1 MRLRGL
7 TPRFQRGPFKLFSLF
22 APDQISGGS
31 DGLSVK
37 TLACFREGSSGFAL
51 TRSPK
56 KLGPDLVGGMKT
68 FHRLGALIIVLS
80 LGVLAYADSAKSA
93 FNEGVKAEARN
104 NYDEAFQAYAK
115 AHELKPKDARYFTAF
130 TRLRFY
136 AATEHVRNGQLLRES
151 GKLQDAAAHFQK
163 AAAIDPTNFTAKD
176 ELRRTEEML
185 RRQARGEEPRK
196 PPSPLDKQ
204 VQEAAG
210 PVELQ
215 AISNNLIN
223 LRLTENSTTVFK
235 TIGKLAG
242 INVFFDQDYKPQKIT
257 IELNDVTLREA
268 LNMVAL
274 QTKTFWTPV
283 SSNTIL
289 VAADT
294 QAKRKDMQDTVMKT
308 FYLKNVSSATELQ
321 EAATTLKTILD
332 MSHIQLLPKQNA
344 LIVRATTDQ
353 MVLAQKLLSDIDK
366 PQPEVVIDIAVL
378 QVSRDRIRTLGVN
391 PPTSASIVMI
401 PGATSTTGS
410 SGGGGGS
417 FSLNSLQSLNATNFQ
432 VSIPGA
438 SLTTLMSDSDTKL
451 IQNPQIRALDNEKAT
466 LKIGDRVPVAT
477 GSFGAAAGGGGVSA
491 LVNTQ
496 FQYLDVGV
504 NIDITPHIHSEHE
517 VTLKMTL
524 EVSSVSGTQN
534 IGGISQPVIGQR
546 RIEHETRLQDG
557 EVNLVGGILEDT
569 ETQSLSGYPWLTKVP
584 ILKYLFGQENK
595 ERRENEIVFAI
606 TPHIVRAQ
614 EVTDDNLRLVDLGR
628 GSGVSVSHGD
638 PRKIDA
644 ATPAAT
650 QSSPAIGTG
659 RMPEG
664 MGKTAAGIPAQKTP
678 EPAKAPS
685 PSIAPA
691 PAATAQ
697 PPVRTGSVQEAPKSP
712 LQNPAVHPPERKTAS
727 APDTKAAAD
736 PCPYGMHL
744 LGQKN
749 GEITCGFN

>member
-1 MRLRGL
+1 
-7 TPRFQRGPFKLFSLF
+7 
-22 APDQISGGS
+22 
-31 DGLSVK
+31 
-37 TLACFREGSSGFAL
+37 
-51 TRSPK
+51 
-56 KLGPDLVGGMKT
+56 
-68 FHRLGALIIVLS
+68 LIIVLLIS
-80 LGVLAYADSAKSA
+80 VQGYADSAKSA
-93 FNEGVKAEARN
+93 YNEGVKAEARN
-104 NYDEAFQAYAK
+104 NYDDAFQAYAK
-115 AHELKPKDARYFTAF
+115 AHELKPQDAKYFTAF

-136 AATEHVRNGQLLRES
+136 AAVEHIRNGQLLRES
-151 GKLQDAAAHFQK
+151 GKLQEAAMHFQK
-163 AAAIDPTNFTAKD
+163 AADIDPTNFTAKE
-176 ELRRTEEML
+176 ELRRTEEMV
-185 RRQARGEEPRK
+185 RKQARGEEVRK
-196 PPSPLDKQ
+196 PASPLDKQ

-215 AISNNLIN
+215 PISNTLIN
-223 LRLTENSTTVFK
+223 LRLTENSTTVYK

-242 INVFFDQDYKPQKIT
+242 INVFFDQDYKAQKIT

-283 SSNTIL
+283 SSNTIV

-294 QAKRKDMQDTVMKT
+294 QSKRKDMQDTVMKT
-308 FYLKNVSSATELQ
+308 FYLKNVSNSAELQ
-321 EAATTLKTILD
+321 EAATTLKSILD
-332 MSHIQLLPKQNA
+332 VTHIQLVPKQNA
-344 LIVRATTDQ
+344 LIVRATQDQ

-391 PPTSASIVMI
+391 PPTSANIVMV
-401 PGATSTTGS
+401 PGSTTSSGSGSGS
-410 SGGGGGS
+410 SGGGA
-417 FSLNSLQSLNATNFQ
+417 FTLDSLRNLNATNFQ

-569 ETQSLSGYPWLTKVP
+569 ETQSLSGLPWLTKVP

-595 ERRENEIVFAI
+595 ERRENEIVFVI

-614 EVTDDNLRLVDLGR
+614 DVTDDNLRLVDLGR
-628 GSGVSVSHGD
+628 GSGVSVSHAD
-638 PRKIDA
+638 PRKTDMVS
-644 ATPAAT
+644 PAAA

-659 RMPEG
+659 RTPEG
-664 MGKTAAGIPAQKTP
+664 NIGKASGVPVQKSQ

-685 PSIAPA
+685 PSVPTPPIPTANVQAPA
-691 PAATAQ
+691 S
-697 PPVRTGSVQEAPKSP
+697 TGSVAEPPKSAP
-712 LQNPAVHPPERKTAS
+712 QNPAARQPERKTT
-727 APDTKAAAD
+727 APPAAATQATAD
-736 PCPYGMHL
+736 PCPYGMHFV
-744 LGQKN
+744 GQKN
-749 GEITCGFN
+749 GEITCTFN